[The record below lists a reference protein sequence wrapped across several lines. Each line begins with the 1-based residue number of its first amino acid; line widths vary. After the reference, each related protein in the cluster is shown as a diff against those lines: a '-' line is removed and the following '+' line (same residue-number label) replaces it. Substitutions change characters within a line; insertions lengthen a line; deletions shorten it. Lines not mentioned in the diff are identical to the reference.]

1 MLRSFGNAAEPGE
14 YLTRSAIRNSFFRRF
29 DTAAIDSE
37 TIAELNDRRIKEELG
52 LSA

>member
-1 MLRSFGNAAEPGE
+1 MHF
-14 YLTRSAIRNSFFRRF
+14 AIRNSFFRRF

-37 TIAELNDRRIKEELG
+37 TIAVLNDRRIREEFR